1 MNNNLNKLI
10 KYLFYLFCFFLPL
23 IKYLNKNNLQE
34 FIAQDIVYFIISL
47 FLLLILLII
56 SHVYF
61 FKKYNYPVIY
71 LILIFNITFIFLP
84 VRDFFLI
91 NLLTF

>member
-47 FLLLILLII
+47 FLCSIAG
-56 SHVYF
+56 F
-61 FKKYNYPVIY
+61 AFAKYRFRYS
-71 LILIFNITFIFLP
+71 
-84 VRDFFLI
+84 
-91 NLLTF
+91 